1 MVLFLLSQM
10 QMLKMGSCCY
20 RRLAKHFFS
29 DCCCQKYLANT
40 LLQLLKE
47 GIGVSKDNAA
57 AGAKDGWQWC
67 CYSC

>member
-10 QMLKMGSCCY
+10 QTLKMGSCCY

-67 CYSC
+67 CCSC